1 MPVENNLIDVE
12 ALGKAKSID
21 FANKLGVGLNK
32 LFEALAI
39 QNKIPMNVGS
49 VLKQYR
55 FKVEDSEKP
64 DGDVAEGDVIP
75 LTKVTREQ
83 VDIAELK
90 FVKYRK
96 STSAEAIQ
104 SHGYDLAINRTDNEM
119 IKYVQKKFRAKF
131 FGSLKAALDNSKR
144 TNKKVLKA
152 DNLQGALSK
161 GRANLSVLLDDEITP
176 IAFVNPNDTAE
187 HLANGFINSTGA
199 HFGINLLTPYINVK
213 IVEFS
218 DIPEGEVWMTVAENL
233 NVAYANPGGELS
245 RAFAFATDATGF
257 VGVLHDIQQ
266 QRLTSDTIYVS
277 ATEMFPENIDAV
289 IKVKIQQA
297 KITSTESETSSS

>member
-1 MPVENNLIDVE
+1 MPVENKLINVE
-12 ALGKAKSID
+12 ALAKAKSID
-21 FANKLGVGLNK
+21 FANKLGIGLNK
-32 LFEALAI
+32 LFEALEI

-64 DGDVAEGDVIP
+64 NGDVAEGEVIP

-83 VDIAELK
+83 VDITELQ

-104 SHGYDLAINRTDNEM
+104 AHGYDLESNRTDNEM

-131 FGSLKAALDNSKR
+131 FGSLKAALDNPQR
-144 TNKKVLKA
+144 TNDINLKA
-152 DNLQGALSK
+152 KNLQSALSI
-161 GRANLSVLLDDEITP
+161 GSANLSVLLVDEITP
-176 IAFVNPNDTAE
+176 IAFVNPNDTVE
-187 HLANGFINSTGA
+187 YLANGFINSTGA
-199 HFGINLLTPYINVK
+199 QFGINLLTPYIGVK
-213 IVEFS
+213 IVEFA
-218 DIPEGEVWMTVAENL
+218 DIPEGEVWMTVAEYL
-233 NVAYANPGGELS
+233 NVAYANPRGELS
-245 RAFAFATDATGF
+245 RAFDFATDATGF
-257 VGVLHDIQQ
+257 VGVLHDIQP

-289 IKVKIQQA
+289 IKVKIQEA
-297 KITSTESETSSS
+297 KPTPVTA